1 VRLVGNPAAK
11 ITMVRSL
18 FLKQLARSFLS
29 GEPTV
34 DQIVARASRTLGKSR
49 RWLKPVAKRY
59 VQHFSGRTRPRLREV
74 VEFVDNDRAFRR
86 IWLKRSRGMRIA
98 QWITEP
104 QKMQPVKAAE
114 GWNLPAIESVGVLSE
129 WLGVNVSELEW
140 FADLKG
146 LTHRHP
152 STQLSH
158 YHYRIL
164 NKQSGI
170 RLIEAPKRQL
180 KQLQTQI
187 LARILDLVPAHPAV
201 HGFVKGRSIKS
212 CAALHAGRRVI
223 LRMDLQD
230 FFPSFPA
237 RRIQTMFRALGYPE
251 PVSDLLGG
259 ICTNFAPRGLWTR
272 ENLGSISWEDRQ
284 HARDL
289 YCRPHLPQGAPTSP
303 ALANICAY
311 RLDCRLAGLARSCGA
326 NYTRYADD
334 IAFSGDKAFERSVG
348 RFSTHVAAIL
358 MEEGFTVN
366 HRKTRI
372 MRQGVRQ
379 HIVGLVANERP
390 NIIRADF
397 DRLKATLT
405 NCIRHGAESQ
415 NREAHPHFRMHL
427 EGRVG
432 FVETINAAKG
442 ERLRKL
448 FDQIRWV

>member
-1 VRLVGNPAAK
+1 ML
-11 ITMVRSL
+11 RSVL
-18 FLKQLARSFLS
+18 LKQLARSFLS

-34 DQIVARASRTLGKSR
+34 EQIVARASRTLGKSR

-59 VQHFSGRTRPRLREV
+59 VRHFSGRTRPRLREI
-74 VEFVDNDRAFRR
+74 VEFIDNDPTFQR
-86 IWLKRSRGMRIA
+86 IWLKRSRGLRIA
-98 QWITEP
+98 TWITEP
-104 QKMQPVKAAE
+104 QKMQPVKAVE
-114 GWNLPAIESVGVLSE
+114 GWGLPAIESVGALSE
-129 WLGVNVSELEW
+129 WLVVGVTELEW

-146 LTHRHP
+146 LTHCHP
-152 STQLSH
+152 SEQVSH

-170 RLIEAPKRQL
+170 RLIEAPKRRL
-180 KQLQTQI
+180 KELQTQV
-187 LARILDLVPAHPAV
+187 LARILDLVPSHPAV

-212 CAALHAGRRVI
+212 VAQLHAGQRVI

-251 PVSDLLGG
+251 PVADLLGG

-272 ENLGSISWEDRQ
+272 ENLSSISWEDRL

-303 ALANICAY
+303 ALANICAF

-326 NYTRYADD
+326 TYTRYADD
-334 IAFSGDKAFERSVG
+334 IAFSGDRTFERSIE

-405 NCIRHGAESQ
+405 NCIRSGPESQ
-415 NREAHPHFRMHL
+415 NREAHPHFRLHL

-442 ERLRKL
+442 QRLSKL
-448 FDQIRWV
+448 FDQISWA